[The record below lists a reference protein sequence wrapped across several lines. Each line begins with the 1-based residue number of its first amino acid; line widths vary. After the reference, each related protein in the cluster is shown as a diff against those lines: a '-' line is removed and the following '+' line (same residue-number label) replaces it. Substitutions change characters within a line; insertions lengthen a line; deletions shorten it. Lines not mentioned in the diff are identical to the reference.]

1 MQKHSKIRNVHFLA
15 PAGQPGMMHENFMH
29 WHLCM
34 FVVRCS
40 CMKLY
45 TENYSLGESFN
56 RSFCR

>member
-1 MQKHSKIRNVHFLA
+1 MSVQKKEKATN
-15 PAGQPGMMHENFMH
+15 MHK
-29 WHLCM
+29 CQ
-34 FVVRCS
+34 

>member
-1 MQKHSKIRNVHFLA
+1 
-15 PAGQPGMMHENFMH
+15 MMHESFMH
-29 WHLCM
+29 WHLRM

-45 TENYSLGESFN
+45 TENYSLVESFN